1 MKTAVF
7 STRTYDR
14 RFLDAANAEGRHTL
28 HYLEPRLN
36 RETAALAAGCEA
48 VCLFINDEAGA
59 EVLPILAE
67 GGIRWIVLRSAGFN
81 HVDLKEAARL
91 GIRVARVPAYSP
103 HAVAEHA
110 LALIM
115 TLNRKTHRAYNR
127 VRDGNFALEGLL
139 GFDVHGTTA
148 GIIGT
153 GKIGCLL
160 GGILAAM
167 GCRVLGFDV
176 APSDG
181 FRAAGGAYT
190 ELEDLLRQAD
200 IVSLHCPLTPD
211 THHLIN
217 ERTVAM
223 MKPGVMLINTS
234 RGGLVDTRAVMDGLK
249 SERIGYL
256 GLDVYEQ
263 EADVFYENL
272 SETVIQDDV
281 LQRLLTFPNVL
292 LTSHQAFFTD
302 TALQNIAE
310 TTVKNLNA
318 FAMGGASENEVSWK
332 PAVF

>member
-14 RFLDAANAEGRHTL
+14 KFLDAANAAGRHVL
-28 HYLEPRLN
+28 HYLEPRLS
-36 RETAALAAGCEA
+36 RETSALASGYEA

-59 EVLPILAE
+59 DVLPLLAQ
-67 GGIRWIVLRSAGFN
+67 GGTRWIVLRSAGFN

-139 GFDVHGTTA
+139 GFDIHGTTA
-148 GIIGT
+148 GIVGT

-160 GGILAAM
+160 GGILTAM
-167 GCRVLGFDV
+167 GCRVLGFDL
-176 APSDG
+176 APSEA
-181 FRAAGGAYT
+181 FRKAGGTYT
-190 ELEDLLRQAD
+190 ELEDLLRRSE

-217 ERTVAM
+217 EKTVAI
-223 MKPGVMLINTS
+223 MKPGIMLINTS
-234 RGGLVDTRAVMDGLK
+234 RGGLVDTQAVIQGLK
-249 SERIGYL
+249 SGKIGYL

-263 EADVFYENL
+263 EADLFYENL

-310 TTVKNLNA
+310 TTVRNLDA
-318 FAMGGASENEVSWK
+318 FAQGRSENEVAVK
-332 PAVF
+332 PVIS